1 MEDLGLGWLKH
12 TRCLHCAQ
20 MTGQPPMEFINF
32 VMLYDV
38 VCSHVLFQGAAP
50 AAQKNVDDMG
60 KLRIKRQLIFH
71 WKMASHRKIY
81 VYVYIYISDYMYI
94 YIYNYI
100 CI

>member
-50 AAQKNVDDMG
+50 AAK
-60 KLRIKRQLIFH
+60 KRRRRGEIAD
-71 WKMASHRKIY
+71 KKTT
-81 VYVYIYISDYMYI
+81 YISLEDDI
-94 YIYNYI
+94 T
-100 CI
+100 